1 MKLALQLYSVRDA
14 LSPDRIDETLRS
26 VREMGYDGAEWPGLI
41 GYTPYEIKTHMEL
54 SDLELFSIHISL
66 HDIEAP
72 DTAMLDAFAGI
83 GIRYLPIGWL
93 PEECLADGA
102 RFAGICEKIK
112 AFSHEAGKRGMR
124 VLYHNHDFDLARFGD
139 QTKLDALYEA
149 LPTEV
154 LGAELDTCW
163 LYSGG
168 VDAVAYIEKYADRS
182 PIIHLKDCVREGGR
196 KGFMPVGAG
205 VLDWD
210 GILRASGGAEWLCV
224 EQDEPSDGKTSAECA
239 KESIQYL
246 KNR

>member
-1 MKLALQLYSVRDA
+1 M
-14 LSPDRIDETLRS
+14 
-26 VREMGYDGAEWPGLI
+26 
-41 GYTPYEIKTHMEL
+41 
-54 SDLELFSIHISL
+54 
-66 HDIEAP
+66 
-72 DTAMLDAFAGI
+72 
-83 GIRYLPIGWL
+83 
-93 PEECLADGA
+93 
-102 RFAGICEKIK
+102 
-112 AFSHEAGKRGMR
+112 
-124 VLYHNHDFDLARFGD
+124 
-139 QTKLDALYEA
+139 YEA

-182 PIIHLKDCVREGGR
+182 PIIHLKDCVSEGGR